1 MGTPDFAVPCL
12 RRLMEDGHEIA
23 GVFTQPDKPKGR
35 KQILTMPPVKALA
48 LEYHIPVFQP
58 QKMRDG
64 SAYSILKDLAP
75 ELIVVVAY
83 GKILPEDILNL
94 PRYGCLNIHGSLL
107 PAYRGAAPIQ
117 WAVLNGEKTAGVT
130 AMQMDAGLDTGDMI
144 QSVQTE
150 IGANETAGEL
160 YERLSRLGASL
171 LSQTITDIAAGRAKR
186 TPQDDSLS
194 SYAPILSK
202 ELSPIDWHKSAVAV
216 HNQVRG
222 LSPWP
227 TACTRLDGKT
237 LKIHRA
243 VLAGPGKGEPGTV
256 VTENPLTI
264 ACGDGNM
271 VKILELQY
279 EGGKRMEAE
288 AFVRGHHIPKGTRLG
303 E

>member
-1 MGTPDFAVPCL
+1 M
-12 RRLMEDGHEIA
+12 
-23 GVFTQPDKPKGR
+23 
-35 KQILTMPPVKALA
+35 
-48 LEYHIPVFQP
+48 
-58 QKMRDG
+58 
-64 SAYSILKDLAP
+64 
-75 ELIVVVAY
+75 
-83 GKILPEDILNL
+83 PEDILNL

-130 AMQMDAGLDTGDMI
+130 AMQMDTGLDTGDMI

-222 LSPWP
+222 LSP
-227 TACTRLDGKT
+227 CQL
-237 LKIHRA
+237 
-243 VLAGPGKGEPGTV
+243 LALVWME
-256 VTENPLTI
+256 
-264 ACGDGNM
+264 
-271 VKILELQY
+271 
-279 EGGKRMEAE
+279 KR
-288 AFVRGHHIPKGTRLG
+288 
-303 E
+303 